1 MSLIE
6 KPLGYPFDQTSAI
19 YDARAF
25 RVGSSEVVHA
35 PKSFPNN
42 YTVTGKCGIVARA
55 YPYEETRVAEWA
67 DSEITCPTCSNNL
80 A

>member
-1 MSLIE
+1 MSLIK

-35 PKSFPNN
+35 PKSFPNAF
-42 YTVTGKCGIVARA
+42 TVTGMCGVVGYIVESDPR
-55 YPYEETRVAEWA
+55 RAEWA
-67 DSEITCPTCSNNL
+67 DSEITCPTCINNP